1 MKDSFKISQ
10 NNFDMAQAS
19 IKLQAGAF
27 GYSKGEGLLT
37 NKIEGTWQC

>member
-27 GYSKGEGLLT
+27 GYSRVRDCLLI
-37 NKIEGTWQC
+37 K